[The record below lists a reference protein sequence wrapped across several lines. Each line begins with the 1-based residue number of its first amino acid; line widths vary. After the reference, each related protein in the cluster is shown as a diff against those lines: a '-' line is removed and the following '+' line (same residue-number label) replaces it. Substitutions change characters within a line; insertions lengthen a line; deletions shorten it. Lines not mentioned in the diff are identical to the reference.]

1 MAIYFLDSS
10 AVVKRY
16 FPEHGHIWIT
26 ALCDAAQRNTLYIA
40 QPALVEVVAAL
51 CRRERERSITLAER
65 DALITLFRQDSK
77 ESYNI
82 WPATTDLYTA
92 AGDLCR
98 SHRLRAYDAVQL
110 ACLLALRQTMLVNQ
124 ALPPIFVCA
133 DVGLLDIA
141 GVEGLQ
147 VENPNNYA

>member
-1 MAIYFLDSS
+1 MATYFLDSS

-16 FPEHGHIWIT
+16 FPEQGHSWIVT
-26 ALCDAAQRNTLYIA
+26 LCDAAQGHDLYIA
-40 QPALVEVVAAL
+40 QTALVEVVAAM
-51 CRRERERSITLAER
+51 CRREREQSITLTAR
-65 DALITLFRQDSK
+65 DSLITLFREDSN

-82 WPATTDLYTA
+82 WPVIADLYTS

-110 ACLLALRQTMLVNQ
+110 ACALALRQYSSDNQ
-124 ALPPIFVCA
+124 APEPIFVCA

-141 GVEGLQ
+141 GTEGLH
-147 VENPNNYA
+147 VENPNNYL